1 LPSLVKPTRKQQW
14 VGFLIGLGAVLV
26 PAIWI
31 ALMMNSSTVL
41 HWSEGPL
48 DAIARWIHR
57 SLDNV
62 PPATGLLWL
71 PLAPFAAALAVIIV
85 HELGHAVVGVLAGF
99 RLLSIQF
106 GPLQISPPFHLKW
119 KSKLRLPGA
128 SGMAVLLPTRIDGL
142 RYRGVAMILGGP
154 LANLLSAAVVILLM
168 PQMGW
173 FTGLFV
179 GLSVLTGVGNLVP
192 FRKRALTSDGK
203 RILMLLRN
211 GPQGERWLA
220 ILQLVADLRNGV
232 EPEDLRLDFLTIAT
246 AVQDDSLET
255 ASAYGIAHAAAYY
268 RHDDAEAARLLEV
281 SLQHSGC
288 QPPMMREAIFSDAA
302 NFQAKRRR
310 RADLAKHWLAELPQK
325 PVMPEL
331 HVKTESA
338 ILAAEGD
345 IQGALKK
352 FDEAVAIVE
361 KSADPQRRDL
371 TLRLMRRTR
380 KELEAQL

>member
-1 LPSLVKPTRKQQW
+1 
-14 VGFLIGLGAVLV
+14 
-26 PAIWI
+26 
-31 ALMMNSSTVL
+31 
-41 HWSEGPL
+41 
-48 DAIARWIHR
+48 
-57 SLDNV
+57 
-62 PPATGLLWL
+62 
-71 PLAPFAAALAVIIV
+71 
-85 HELGHAVVGVLAGF
+85 
-99 RLLSIQF
+99 
-106 GPLQISPPFHLKW
+106 
-119 KSKLRLPGA
+119 
-128 SGMAVLLPTRIDGL
+128 MAVLLPTRIDGL

-154 LANLLSAAVVILLM
+154 LANLLTAAIVILLM

-232 EPEDLRLDFLTIAT
+232 EPEDLRPDFLTLAT

-302 NFQAKRRR
+302 NFQAKRRH
-310 RADLAKHWLAELPQK
+310 RADLAKQWLAELPQK

-331 HVKTESA
+331 RVKAESA

-371 TLRLMRRTR
+371 TLRLMRRSR
-380 KELEAQL
+380 KELEDQLVAAV